1 MKLLGLERNAR
12 MRICLGFFP
21 LWAVPYTIYTYYLSL
36 FLIEEG
42 LSSTG
47 IASLMTVAN
56 VSALV
61 FSLFAAPIV
70 DRMGRR
76 NATFVFDLLSSALP
90 CLLYLISGNIVVAL
104 IAQAVSGMNRIMST
118 GFYLLMIENT
128 SESNSVNSMN
138 IFNVILV
145 GAGLTTPL
153 AGFVVSKMG
162 LLAGERLFLI
172 ISLVMMTAQATAR
185 HFMVRETETGMAI
198 MRARER
204 FSFKETAIGFGKT
217 VRYLIKNRNVRSA
230 MIINSLIYVYYTVGT
245 TISLFF
251 TPYFSEHRNLSGVTL
266 GLVGG
271 IYAGGTLF
279 SMIVINPR
287 VRPRQLYP
295 YTIIS
300 GLVSILGFILLIICP
315 LNNNIM
321 LFAAIILISVRY
333 GALKTIADSLL
344 ALEMTNEYSSGLYAI
359 SFILSSV
366 LGIIA
371 IQVLQALYSKNPNWL
386 FGSSAILIA
395 MVLIVA
401 IQHRIVQTKTV

>member
-1 MKLLGLERNAR
+1 MKLLGLERNA
-12 MRICLGFFP
+12 RICLGFFP

-76 NATFVFDLLSSALP
+76 NATFVFDILSSALP

-279 SMIVINPR
+279 SMIVINPH

-300 GLVSILGFILLIICP
+300 GFVSILGFILLIICP
-315 LNNNIM
+315 LNNNIL
-321 LFAAIILISVRY
+321 LFAAIILISVSY

-371 IQVLQALYSKNPNWL
+371 IQVLQVLYSKNPNWL

>member
-1 MKLLGLERNAR
+1 MKLLGLERNA
-12 MRICLGFFP
+12 RICLGFFP

-76 NATFVFDLLSSALP
+76 NATFVFDILSSALP

-198 MRARER
+198 IRARER

-217 VRYLIKNRNVRSA
+217 VRYLIRNRNVRSA

-300 GLVSILGFILLIICP
+300 GLVSIMGFVLLILCP
-315 LNNNIM
+315 LNNTIL
-321 LFAAIILISVRY
+321 LFAAIILISVSY

-344 ALEMTNEYSSGLYAI
+344 ALEMTNEYSSGLYSI

>member
-1 MKLLGLERNAR
+1 MKLLGLERNA
-12 MRICLGFFP
+12 RICLGFFP

-76 NATFVFDLLSSALP
+76 NATFVFDILSSALP

-279 SMIVINPR
+279 SMIVINPH

-315 LNNNIM
+315 LNNTIL
-321 LFAAIILISVRY
+321 LFAAIIIISVSY

-371 IQVLQALYSKNPNWL
+371 IQVLQVLYSKNPNWL

>member
-1 MKLLGLERNAR
+1 MKLLGLERNA
-12 MRICLGFFP
+12 RICLGFFP

-76 NATFVFDLLSSALP
+76 NATFVFDILSSALP

-217 VRYLIKNRNVRSA
+217 VRYMIKNRNVRSA

-300 GLVSILGFILLIICP
+300 GLVSILGFVLLILCP
-315 LNNNIM
+315 LNNTIL
-321 LFAAIILISVRY
+321 LFAAIILISVSY

-371 IQVLQALYSKNPNWL
+371 IQILQALYSKNPNWL

>member
-1 MKLLGLERNAR
+1 MKLLGLERNA
-12 MRICLGFFP
+12 RICLGFFP

-76 NATFVFDLLSSALP
+76 NATFVFDILSSALP

-315 LNNNIM
+315 LNNTIL
-321 LFAAIILISVRY
+321 LFAAIILISVSY

>member
-1 MKLLGLERNAR
+1 MKLLGLERNA
-12 MRICLGFFP
+12 RICLGFFP

-76 NATFVFDLLSSALP
+76 NATFVFDILSSALP

-217 VRYLIKNRNVRSA
+217 VRYMIKNRNVRSA

-300 GLVSILGFILLIICP
+300 CLVSILGFILLIICP
-315 LNNNIM
+315 LNNTIL
-321 LFAAIILISVRY
+321 LFAAIILISVSY

-371 IQVLQALYSKNPNWL
+371 IQILQALYSKNPNWL

>member
-1 MKLLGLERNAR
+1 MKLLGLERNA
-12 MRICLGFFP
+12 RICLGFFP

-42 LSSTG
+42 LSATG

-76 NATFVFDLLSSALP
+76 NATFVFDILSSALP

-204 FSFKETAIGFGKT
+204 FSFKETVIGFGKT
-217 VRYLIKNRNVRSA
+217 VRYMIKNRNVRSA

-300 GLVSILGFILLIICP
+300 GLVSILGFILLILCP
-315 LNNNIM
+315 LNNTIL
-321 LFAAIILISVRY
+321 LFAAIILISVSY

>member
-1 MKLLGLERNAR
+1 MKLLGLERNA
-12 MRICLGFFP
+12 RICLGFFP

-76 NATFVFDLLSSALP
+76 NATFVFDILSSALP
-90 CLLYLISGNIVVAL
+90 CLLYLISGNIIVAL

-185 HFMVRETETGMAI
+185 HFMVRETETGKAI

-204 FSFKETAIGFGKT
+204 FSFKEMVVGFGKT
-217 VRYLIKNRNVRSA
+217 VRYMIKNRNVRSA

-315 LNNNIM
+315 LNNTIL
-321 LFAAIILISVRY
+321 LFAAIILISVSY

>member
-1 MKLLGLERNAR
+1 MNILGLERNA
-12 MRICLGFFP
+12 RICLGFFP

-56 VSALV
+56 VSALA

-128 SESNSVNSMN
+128 NESNSVNSMN

-162 LLAGERLFLI
+162 LLAGERLFLL

-185 HFMVRETETGMAI
+185 HFRVRETETGLAI
-198 MRARER
+198 RSAQSR
-204 FSFKETAIGFGKT
+204 FSLKDTLRGYGKT
-217 VRYLIKNRNVRSA
+217 VRYLIQNRNVRTA
-230 MIINSLIYVYYTVGT
+230 MIINALIYVYYTVGT

-287 VRPRQLYP
+287 IRPKQLYP

-300 GLVSILGFILLIICP
+300 SLVSILGFVLLILCP
-315 LNNNIM
+315 MGNNIM
-321 LFAAIILISVRY
+321 LFAAIILISVSY

-344 ALEMTNEYSSGLYAI
+344 ALEMTNEHSSGLYSI

-371 IQVLQALYSKNPNWL
+371 IQVLQALYSKNPDWL
-386 FGSSAILIA
+386 FGSSAILVA

-401 IQHRIVQTKTV
+401 IQHRIVQAKNV

>member
-1 MKLLGLERNAR
+1 MNILGLERNA
-12 MRICLGFFP
+12 RICLGFFP

-56 VSALV
+56 VSALA

-128 SESNSVNSMN
+128 NESNSVNSMN

-162 LLAGERLFLI
+162 LLAGERLFLL

-185 HFMVRETETGMAI
+185 HFMVRETETGLAI
-198 MRARER
+198 RSAQSR
-204 FSFKETAIGFGKT
+204 FSLKDTLRGYGKT
-217 VRYLIKNRNVRSA
+217 VRYLIQNRNVRTA
-230 MIINSLIYVYYTVGT
+230 MIINALIYVYYTVGT

-287 VRPRQLYP
+287 IRPKQLYP

-300 GLVSILGFILLIICP
+300 SLVSILGFVLLILCP
-315 LNNNIM
+315 MGNNIM
-321 LFAAIILISVRY
+321 LFAAIILISVSY

-344 ALEMTNEYSSGLYAI
+344 ALEMTNEHSSGLYSI

-371 IQVLQALYSKNPNWL
+371 IQVLQALYSKNPDWL
-386 FGSSAILIA
+386 FGSSAILVA

-401 IQHRIVQTKTV
+401 IQHRIVQAKNV

>member
-1 MKLLGLERNAR
+1 MKLLGLERNA
-12 MRICLGFFP
+12 RICLGFFP

-76 NATFVFDLLSSALP
+76 NATFVFDILSSALP

-271 IYAGGTLF
+271 IYTGGTLF

-315 LNNNIM
+315 LNNNIL
-321 LFAAIILISVRY
+321 LFAAIILISVSY

>member
-1 MKLLGLERNAR
+1 MKLLGLERNA
-12 MRICLGFFP
+12 RICLGFFP

-76 NATFVFDLLSSALP
+76 NATFVFDILSSALP
-90 CLLYLISGNIVVAL
+90 CLLYLISSNIVVAL

-204 FSFKETAIGFGKT
+204 FSFKETVIGFGKT
-217 VRYLIKNRNVRSA
+217 VRYMIKNRNVRSA

-315 LNNNIM
+315 LNNTIL
-321 LFAAIILISVRY
+321 LFAAIILISVSY

-395 MVLIVA
+395 IVLIVA

>member
-1 MKLLGLERNAR
+1 MKLLGLERNA
-12 MRICLGFFP
+12 RICLGFFP

-76 NATFVFDLLSSALP
+76 NATFVFDILSSALP

-204 FSFKETAIGFGKT
+204 FSFKETAKGFGKT

-251 TPYFSEHRNLSGVTL
+251 TPYFSEHRNLSGLTL

-287 VRPRQLYP
+287 VRPGQLYP

-315 LNNNIM
+315 LNNNIL
-321 LFAAIILISVRY
+321 LFAAIILISVSY

-371 IQVLQALYSKNPNWL
+371 IQVLQALYSQNPNWL
-386 FGSSAILIA
+386 FGSNAILIA

>member
-1 MKLLGLERNAR
+1 MKLLGLERNA
-12 MRICLGFFP
+12 RICLGFFP

-76 NATFVFDLLSSALP
+76 NATFVFDILSSALP

-251 TPYFSEHRNLSGVTL
+251 TPYFSEHRNLSGLTL

-315 LNNNIM
+315 LNNTIL
-321 LFAAIILISVRY
+321 LFAAIILISVSY

>member
-1 MKLLGLERNAR
+1 MKLLGLERNA
-12 MRICLGFFP
+12 RICLGFFP

-76 NATFVFDLLSSALP
+76 NATFVFDILSSALP
-90 CLLYLISGNIVVAL
+90 CLLYLISGNIIVAL

-217 VRYLIKNRNVRSA
+217 VRYMIKNRNVRSA

-287 VRPRQLYP
+287 IRPRQLYP

-300 GLVSILGFILLIICP
+300 GLVSILGFVLLILCP
-315 LNNNIM
+315 LNNTIL
-321 LFAAIILISVRY
+321 LFAAIILISVSY

>member
-1 MKLLGLERNAR
+1 MKLLGLERNA
-12 MRICLGFFP
+12 RICLGFFP

-76 NATFVFDLLSSALP
+76 NATFVFDILSSALP

-287 VRPRQLYP
+287 VRPGQLYP

-300 GLVSILGFILLIICP
+300 SLVSILGFILLIICP
-315 LNNNIM
+315 LNNNIL
-321 LFAAIILISVRY
+321 LFAAIILISVSY

>member
-1 MKLLGLERNAR
+1 MKLLGLERNA
-12 MRICLGFFP
+12 RICLGFFP

-76 NATFVFDLLSSALP
+76 NATFVFDILSSALP
-90 CLLYLISGNIVVAL
+90 CLLYLISGNIAVAL

-172 ISLVMMTAQATAR
+172 ISLIMMTAQATAR

-279 SMIVINPR
+279 SMIVINPH

-315 LNNNIM
+315 LNNNIL
-321 LFAAIILISVRY
+321 LFAAIILISVSY

>member
-1 MKLLGLERNAR
+1 MKLLGLERNA
-12 MRICLGFFP
+12 RICLGFFP

-76 NATFVFDLLSSALP
+76 NATFVFDILSSALP

-185 HFMVRETETGMAI
+185 HFLVRETETGMAI

-217 VRYLIKNRNVRSA
+217 VRYLIRNRNVRSA

-251 TPYFSEHRNLSGVTL
+251 TPYFSEHRNLSGLTL

-279 SMIVINPR
+279 SMIEINPR
-287 VRPRQLYP
+287 VRPMQLYP

-300 GLVSILGFILLIICP
+300 GLVSILGFVLLILCP
-315 LNNNIM
+315 LNNTIL
-321 LFAAIILISVRY
+321 LFAAIILISVSY

>member
-1 MKLLGLERNAR
+1 MKLLGLERNA
-12 MRICLGFFP
+12 RICLGFFP

-76 NATFVFDLLSSALP
+76 NATFVFDILSSALP

-204 FSFKETAIGFGKT
+204 FSFKETVIGFGKT

-251 TPYFSEHRNLSGVTL
+251 TPYFSEHRNLSGLTL

-287 VRPRQLYP
+287 VRPGQLYP

-315 LNNNIM
+315 LNNNIL
-321 LFAAIILISVRY
+321 LFAAIILISVSY